1 MPIPQRTLSGKC
13 EISTGVLEITNM
25 PPAYT
30 GEIGSVKIEI
40 EFTNGGSAY
49 NIPSGTSATMYLY
62 YPAKNQMTR
71 SVTMVISGDT
81 VSGAFGEDD
90 MLLSGTPNIVVQL
103 TDNPD

>member
-40 EFTNGGSAY
+40 GFTNGGS
-49 NIPSGTSATMYLY
+49 T
-62 YPAKNQMTR
+62 
-71 SVTMVISGDT
+71 
-81 VSGAFGEDD
+81 
-90 MLLSGTPNIVVQL
+90 
-103 TDNPD
+103 